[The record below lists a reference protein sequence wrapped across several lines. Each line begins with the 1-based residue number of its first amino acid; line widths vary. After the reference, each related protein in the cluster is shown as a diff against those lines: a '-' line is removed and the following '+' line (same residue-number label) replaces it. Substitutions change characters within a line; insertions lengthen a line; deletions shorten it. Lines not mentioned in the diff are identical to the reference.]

1 MVVAVLQY
9 GFLPLALPA
18 FSSESLLDKDM
29 VQSAKDKQNPA
40 VESHEWL
47 GKLKELGQELNRDKA
62 GLIGVVL
69 ITALVLMAF
78 FAPTISPHDPTEQDL
93 TARLAPP
100 VWYEKGSWNHLLGTD
115 HLGRDVL
122 SRSIHGSRVSLLV
135 GAAVVLL
142 AGGFGVVMGLIAGYL
157 GGRTDAFIMRWID
170 TQVAFPGLLLAL
182 IILAVIGPSLTTV
195 VIVLSL
201 NGWMVFGRMT
211 RGAVLAVRQTPY
223 VEAAEI
229 VGCRWPRVIFRH
241 ILPNL
246 TSPLLTLAILEFA
259 RIVLAE
265 AALSFLGLG
274 IQPPATSWGLD
285 VAVGKNYMFM
295 AWWLVT
301 IPGSAI
307 AVTVLAINLVAS
319 WLRLISDPQER
330 EKQFARHM
338 ASKLRR
344 HMKLETRKEPVS
356 S

>member
-1 MVVAVLQY
+1 MTQPRTDTLEQA
-9 GFLPLALPA
+9 LAQNR
-18 FSSESLLDKDM
+18 FEWWDSLC
-29 VQSAKDKQNPA
+29 
-40 VESHEWL
+40 
-47 GKLKELGQELNRDKA
+47 ELGRELKRDKP
-62 GLIGVVL
+62 GLIGVIL
-69 ITALVLMAF
+69 ITSLVLMAV
-78 FAPTISPHDPTEQDL
+78 FAPYIAPHDPAVQDL

-100 VWYEKGSWNHLLGTD
+100 VWYDKGTWNHVLGTD

-122 SRSIHGSRVSLLV
+122 SRAIYGARVSLWV

-142 AGGFGVVMGLIAGYL
+142 AGGFGVVMGLMAGYL

-195 VIVLSL
+195 VVVLAL
-201 NGWMVFGRMT
+201 NGWMVYGRMT
-211 RGAVLAVRQTPY
+211 RSAVLAIRQSPY
-223 VEAAEI
+223 VEAAEV
-229 VGCRWPRVIFRH
+229 VGCRWPRILFRH

-246 TSPLLTLAILEFA
+246 TSPLLTLGILEFA

-285 VAVGKNYMFM
+285 VAMGKNYMFM

-301 IPGSAI
+301 IPGCAI

-338 ASKLRR
+338 AGIMRKKL
-344 HMKLETRKEPVS
+344 HAGLEKEKEGVS
-356 S
+356 P

>member
-1 MVVAVLQY
+1 MAETT
-9 GFLPLALPA
+9 PLETAL
-18 FSSESLLDKDM
+18 S
-29 VQSAKDKQNPA
+29 QSR
-40 VESHEWL
+40 HEWL
-47 GKLKELGQELNRDKA
+47 GKLKELGQELKRDKA
-62 GLIGVVL
+62 GLMGVVL
-69 ITALVLMAF
+69 MTALVLMALL
-78 FAPTISPHDPTEQDL
+78 APYIAPHDPTEQDL
-93 TARLAPP
+93 TARLVPP
-100 VWYEKGSWNHLLGTD
+100 AWYEKGSSNHIFGTD

-122 SRSIHGSRVSLLV
+122 SRAMHGSRVSLLV
-135 GAAVVLL
+135 GLSVVLL
-142 AGGFGVVMGLIAGYL
+142 AGGFGVVMGLMAGYL
-157 GGRTDAFIMRWID
+157 GGRVDAFVMRWVD

-195 VIVLSL
+195 VVVLSL
-201 NGWMVFGRMT
+201 NGWMVYGRMT

-229 VGCRWPRVIFRH
+229 VGCRWPRIIFHH

-307 AVTVLAINLVAS
+307 AITVLAINLVAS

-338 ASKLRR
+338 AGRMARELRQR
-344 HMKLETRKEPVS
+344 TQRRLKQQGEAR
-356 S
+356 